1 MSNDLPGK
9 FIGLLLAFVLTV
21 IMPFVTVTVE
31 NEMLDRRLIIS
42 DVTNFIDEVV
52 DSRNVTDA
60 MIDELNVKLASYGM
74 SVDYE
79 IKHYA
84 RSVNVDPLDGGESY
98 YTNYIQVDD
107 TSSYQKGDKISV
119 RVFTTSY
126 SATEALAHKLT
137 GMFVKDLDTTITARI
152 R

>member
-1 MSNDLPGK
+1 MSTDIPGK

-31 NEMLDRRLIIS
+31 NEMLDRRLIIT

-52 DSRNVTDA
+52 DSRNITDG
-60 MIDELNVKLASYGM
+60 MIDELNVKLAQYGQ

-79 IKHYA
+79 ISHYK
-84 RSVNVDPLDGGESY
+84 RTVNVDPVKSGSY
-98 YTNYIQVDD
+98 YTTYVKTNN
-107 TSSYQKGDKISV
+107 TSSYEKGDKISV
-119 RVFTTSY
+119 HVYTTSY
-126 SATEALAHKLT
+126 SATEAVAHRLT

>member
-31 NEMLDRRLIIS
+31 NEMLDRRLIIT
-42 DVTNFIDEVV
+42 DVTSFIDEVV
-52 DSRNVTDA
+52 DSRVITDG
-60 MIDELNVKLASYGM
+60 MIDELNVRLASYGM

-79 IKHYA
+79 IDHYA
-84 RSVNVDPLDGGESY
+84 RSINVDPLEGADTY
-98 YTNYIQVDD
+98 YTTYTKVDD
-107 TSSYQKGDKISV
+107 VYNYKKGDKISV

-137 GMFVKDLDTTITARI
+137 GMFVKDLDTTITARV